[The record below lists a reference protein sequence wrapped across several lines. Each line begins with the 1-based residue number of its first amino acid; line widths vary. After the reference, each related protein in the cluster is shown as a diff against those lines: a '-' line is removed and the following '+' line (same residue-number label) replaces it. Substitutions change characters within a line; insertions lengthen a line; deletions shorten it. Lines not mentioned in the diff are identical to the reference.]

1 MLLVVGCT
9 FVLQVLIIQFAGA
22 FFGTVPLGIAMWG
35 KLFALAFAVIVLSEV
50 IKVFARL
57 FQKKR
62 HNKKHNHWIKNK
74 TVCTKR
80 YIRPFVIFCSVGW
93 LLRF

>member
-1 MLLVVGCT
+1 M
-9 FVLQVLIIQFAGA
+9 LQVLIIQFAGA

-57 FQKKR
+57 FQKK
-62 HNKKHNHWIKNK
+62 KA
-74 TVCTKR
+74 
-80 YIRPFVIFCSVGW
+80 
-93 LLRF
+93 